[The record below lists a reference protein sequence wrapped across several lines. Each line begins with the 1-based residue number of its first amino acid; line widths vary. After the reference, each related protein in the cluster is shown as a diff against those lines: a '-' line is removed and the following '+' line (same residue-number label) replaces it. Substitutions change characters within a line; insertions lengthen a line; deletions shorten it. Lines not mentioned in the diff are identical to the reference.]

1 MSVISRMRKQTC
13 VYWALRGVESGGEDY
28 DEFGQPQYTD
38 PVQLACR
45 WEVKTVEFLSPQ
57 GTQELSN
64 AVVYV
69 DQDVDVGGV
78 LMLGELTD
86 IDSSLTVPKQN
97 EETWEIRRFEK
108 LPNFRNTEF
117 LRTVFL

>member
-1 MSVISRMRKQTC
+1 MSIITRMLRQKA
-13 VYWALRGVESGGEDY
+13 VYWALDSD
-28 DEFGQPQYTD
+28 DNFDNFGQPQYAN
-38 PVQLACR
+38 PVEIKCR
-45 WEVKTVEFLSPQ
+45 WVIKTVEFLGPQ

-69 DQDVDVGGV
+69 GQDVKVGGV

-97 EETWEIRRFEK
+97 EETYEIRRFEK
-108 LPNFRNTEF
+108 LPNLRTTQF

>member
-1 MSVISRMRKQTC
+1 MLRQTAM
-13 VYWALRGVESGGEDY
+13 YWALDGFDNH
-28 DEFGQPQYTD
+28 GQPEYAIPIEVD
-38 PVQLACR
+38 VR
-45 WEVKTVEFLSPQ
+45 WEVKTVEFLGPN

-69 DQDVDVGGV
+69 GQDVKVGGV

-108 LPNFRNTEF
+108 LPNLRNTEF
-117 LRTVFL
+117 LRTVYM

>member
-1 MSVISRMRKQTC
+1 MGIITRMLRQTC
-13 VYWALRGVESGGEDY
+13 VYWALAGVESGGSDY
-28 DEFGQPQYTD
+28 DEHGQPQYTD
-38 PVQLACR
+38 PEELNCR
-45 WEVKTVEFLSPQ
+45 WEVKTVEFLGPS

-78 LMLGELTD
+78 LMLGELVD

-108 LPNFRNTEF
+108 LPNLKNTEY
-117 LRTVFL
+117 LRTVYM

>member
-1 MSVISRMRKQTC
+1 MSIITRMLKQKA
-13 VYWALRGVESGGEDY
+13 VYWALAGVESGGEDY
-28 DEFGQPQYTD
+28 DEFGQPQYTV
-38 PVQLACR
+38 PVEVACR
-45 WEVKTVEFLSPQ
+45 WETKTVEFLGPQ
-57 GTQELSN
+57 GTQEISN

-108 LPNFRNTEF
+108 LPNFRNTEN
-117 LRTVFL
+117 LRTVYL